1 VTLLIEGKLGFGSL
15 FSNSF
20 ACVTAVNPH
29 HLASIA
35 VILAVLAV
43 EALAGKSERV
53 TPKAVNTETTV
64 QRGESV
70 RIQLRGHERN
80 LNRLTYG
87 ILSSPRYGRLS
98 RVDQPDASEGQ
109 GPGYVTY
116 THGDDENSLTDTFA
130 FEVIATT
137 GLRGRGRI
145 TIRILDSPAQLLI
158 TPALLDLGTTAVG
171 DTPVR
176 RTVELANVGGGVIQ
190 GFLEI
195 PEPFALADE
204 GMFVLRR
211 GERARIPVIFAPQRA
226 GPYSFQVQ
234 PVSGDRATLTLKGE
248 ALQPFA
254 VEPDGSEFQEQ
265 PDQSR
270 TAGAVVKNQ
279 SQSPQRISV
288 VLPPDSPVEPV
299 PALELAPGETSEV
312 TLCIPAGTK
321 TRVVPFGVRF
331 ETADHAVLLELQAP
345 PVPPNVIVVSAPDF
359 GLVKSGTA
367 AKATV
372 VLSNAGGAVADCRLQ
387 TPKNLTTE
395 DGTTAFAVAPGT
407 AHDVTLKLIPK
418 KDQDLPTNVMVAF
431 RDRELSIP
439 IAAGWAPVEV
449 EEKKVDRPKEA
460 TTAPPTAAKLS
471 LNTDIKLEIENGS
484 AFITHPEQPGSTNFV
499 LQQRSLGTAEW
510 RNYHMPAPHE
520 GLFGWVKS
528 LSRRIE
534 RFFDTPIRGPQVPGM
549 ETDEGWVRIEI
560 AAEEVGGPSA
570 WRLVARPS
578 GESEPR
584 PVSDEFQIT
593 SKGLEAA
600 EPGVSATQPSP
611 TPTPSPK
618 STAQP
623 RFVGPVTE
631 MSSAGIRSE
640 RDSALVQ
647 VAFAQDLGVR
657 GFRLERGA
665 MVAPIDPKTQIPQ
678 APEFEKMD
686 SPGAE
691 VELLGVAEGEAEG
704 KKFTVC
710 TARISGLERGSRTYW
725 RIIPEGP
732 KGELPPT
739 SVILVD
745 TLPRPTFPWNTLL
758 LIALTLL
765 LAGVLYLRWRMNR
778 PPG

>member
-1 VTLLIEGKLGFGSL
+1 
-15 FSNSF
+15 
-20 ACVTAVNPH
+20 VTAVNPRL
-29 HLASIA
+29 LAGTA
-35 VILAVLAV
+35 LLLAVFAG
-43 EALAGKSERV
+43 EAAAQKQRPARPAGKSIEV
-53 TPKAVNTETTV
+53 EVM
-64 QRGESV
+64 RGGSV
-70 RIQLRGHERN
+70 RIPLRGYERN
-80 LNRLTYG
+80 LNRLEYKPIG
-87 ILSSPRYGRLS
+87 SPRHGRLS
-98 RVDQPDASEGQ
+98 RVDQPGASEGQ
-109 GPGYVTY
+109 ESGYVTY
-116 THGDDENSLTDTFA
+116 THGNDENSVSDTFD
-130 FEVIATT
+130 FEVKATTT

-158 TPALLDLGTTAVG
+158 TPALLDFGTTAIG

-211 GERARIPVIFAPQRA
+211 GERAKIPVIFTPQRA
-226 GPYSFQVQ
+226 GPYSFPVQ
-234 PVSGDRATLTLKGE
+234 PVPSDRATLTLKGE

-254 VEPDGSEFQEQ
+254 VEADRSEFQEQ

-279 SQSPQRISV
+279 SRSPQRISV
-288 VLPPDSPVEPV
+288 VLPPDVPVQPIPAFEVSPG
-299 PALELAPGETSEV
+299 ASIDV
-312 TLCIPAGTK
+312 TLRIPNATK
-321 TRVVPFGVRF
+321 TRVAPFGVRF
-331 ETADHAVLLELQAP
+331 ETADHAVLLEFQAS
-345 PVPPNVIVVSAPDF
+345 PVPPDVIVVSAPNF
-359 GLVKSGTA
+359 GLLKPGTA
-367 AKATV
+367 AKATL

-387 TPKNLTTE
+387 TQKNLTTE

-407 AHDVTLKLIPK
+407 AHDVTLKLVPK
-418 KDQDLPTNVMVAF
+418 KDQNLPTNVTVAF
-431 RDRELSIP
+431 REQELIVP
-439 IAAGWAPVEV
+439 IAAVWAPVEA
-449 EEKKVDRPKEA
+449 EETKLGQPKDTA
-460 TTAPPTAAKLS
+460 AAPPTAAKLS

-484 AFITHPEQPGSTNFV
+484 AFIAYPEQPGWTNFA
-499 LQQRSLGTAEW
+499 LQQRPPGTVEW
-510 RNYHMPAPHE
+510 RNYQLPAPDE

-549 ETDEGWVRIEI
+549 EADEGWVRIET
-560 AAEEVGGPSA
+560 AAEEADAPGL
-570 WRLVARPS
+570 WRLVAVPS

-584 PVSDEFQIT
+584 PVSNEFQIT

-600 EPGVSATQPSP
+600 EPEVSATQPSP

-623 RFVGPVTE
+623 RLVGPVTE
-631 MSSAGIRSE
+631 MASAGIRSE

-647 VAFAQDLGVR
+647 VAFAQDVGVT

-678 APEFEKMD
+678 APKFEKMD
-686 SPGAE
+686 PPGAG
-691 VELLGVAEGEAEG
+691 VELLGVVEGEAEG
-704 KKFTVC
+704 KKFTIC

-732 KGELPPT
+732 RGELPPT

-745 TLPRPTFPWNTLL
+745 TLPRPPFPWNTLL
-758 LIALTLL
+758 LVALTLL
-765 LAGVLYLRWRMNR
+765 LTGVLYLRWRMNR

>member
-1 VTLLIEGKLGFGSL
+1 MTG
-15 FSNSF
+15 
-20 ACVTAVNPH
+20 VNPH
-29 HLASIA
+29 HLASVA

-116 THGDDENSLTDTFA
+116 THGNDEDSLTDTFA
-130 FEVIATT
+130 FEVVATT

-145 TIRILDSPAQLLI
+145 TIRILDAPAQLLI
-158 TPALLDLGTTAVG
+158 TPALLDFGRTAVG

-211 GERARIPVIFAPQRA
+211 GEKAKIPVIFAPQRA
-226 GPYSFQVQ
+226 GPYSFPVQ
-234 PVSGDRATLTLKGE
+234 PVAGDRATITLKGE
-248 ALQPFA
+248 ALQPFG
-254 VEPDGSEFQEQ
+254 VESDRSEFQEQ

-270 TAGAVVKNQ
+270 IASAVVKNQ
-279 SQSPQRISV
+279 SQSPQRIFV

-299 PALELAPGETSEV
+299 PAVELAPGATTEV
-312 TLCIPAGTK
+312 TLCVPAATK
-321 TRVVPFGVRF
+321 TRVAPFGVRF
-331 ETADHAVLLELQAP
+331 ETADHAVVLEFQAP
-345 PVPPNVIVVSAPDF
+345 PVPPDVVVVSAPDF
-359 GLVKSGTA
+359 GLVKPGTA

-372 VLSNAGGAVADCRLQ
+372 VLSNAGGAIADCRLQ

-395 DGTTAFAVAPGT
+395 DGTTTFAVAPGT
-407 AHDVTLKLIPK
+407 AHNITLKLVPK
-418 KDQDLPTNVMVAF
+418 KDQDLPTNVVVAF
-431 RDRELSIP
+431 RDRELSVP
-439 IAAGWAPVEV
+439 IAAGWASAEIEETTEKPDAEPV
-449 EEKKVDRPKEA
+449 A
-460 TTAPPTAAKLS
+460 APPSAPRLA
-471 LNTDIKLEIENGS
+471 LNTDINIEIEKDA
-484 AFITHPEQPGSTNFV
+484 AFIAYREQAGWTNFT
-499 LQQRSLGTAEW
+499 LQHCPAGTTEW
-510 RNYHMPAPHE
+510 RNYQMPAPHE
-520 GLFGWVKS
+520 GLFAWIAN
-528 LSRRIE
+528 LSRHIE
-534 RFFDTPIRGPQVPGM
+534 KFFDTPIQRPEVAGTEAEEQF
-549 ETDEGWVRIEI
+549 VRIDI
-560 AAEEVGGPSA
+560 AAEEVDGPDL
-570 WRLVARPS
+570 WRLVAAPS
-578 GESEPR
+578 GQSEPR
-584 PVSDEFQIT
+584 PVSDEFRIT
-593 SKGLEAA
+593 TERLVAA
-600 EPGVSATQPSP
+600 EPEAAVTQSTPVPAP
-611 TPTPSPK
+611 TRRPTIKPC
-618 STAQP
+618 A
-623 RFVGPVTE
+623 VGPVTE
-631 MSSAGIRSE
+631 MASAGSRPE

-678 APEFEKMD
+678 APEFEKID
-686 SPGAE
+686 PPGVE

-710 TARISGLERGSRTYW
+710 ASRISGLERGSRTYW

-739 SVILVD
+739 NVILVD
-745 TLPRPTFPWNTLL
+745 TLPRPPFPWNTLVL
-758 LIALTLL
+758 VALTLL
-765 LAGVLYLRWRMNR
+765 LAGVLYLRWRLNR
-778 PPG
+778 PPS